1 MSVSREVV
9 EHVARLAHI
18 GLTDD
23 EVPRLA
29 IELSSVLDH
38 VSKLGQVDTSG
49 IPPTSQVVPLEDV
62 MRDDVVAPSWPDAA
76 VLANAPHRRGDLFEV
91 QAVLD

>member
-1 MSVSREVV
+1 MSVSGEVV

-38 VSKLGQVDTSG
+38 VSRLGQVDTSG
-49 IPPTSQVVPLEDV
+49 IPPTSQVGPLEDV
-62 MRDDVVAPSWPDAA
+62 MRDDVVAPSWPVAA
-76 VLANAPHRRGDLFEV
+76 VLANAPHRRSDLFEV